1 MIADLRS
8 LVSYKIQMIDVR
20 KTEEFEDI
28 KRAKEIA
35 AG

>member
-1 MIADLRS
+1 MTVDLRS
-8 LVSYKIQMIDVR
+8 SVSDKIQMIDVL

>member
-20 KTEEFEDI
+20 KTEEFEHI